1 MTTKHGTKGETPVPV
16 PVPSHDAETLPAYT
30 PVADSQAGNTTEL
43 PPGAV
48 DDLSAAFSSLDLPEV
63 ATGLHR
69 STCLAHLK
77 LLAAFEA
84 LKEDVGYADGLWEIF
99 DSRVMN
105 PQGDVV
111 EKDADPKQAL
121 AQLREKRWALFV
133 ARAVD
138 RYEAWWDTMV
148 GEPLTEDHMK
158 DPASPNYINFV
169 HTHSTM
175 RWAVLPPLGT

>member
-1 MTTKHGTKGETPVPV
+1 MAAKRDAKGESPER
-16 PVPSHDAETLPAYT
+16 SHATESLPAYT
-30 PVADSQAGNTTEL
+30 PVAGNQPGNIAEL
-43 PPGAV
+43 SPGAV
-48 DDLSAAFSSLDLPEV
+48 DGLDAAFSSLNLPDV

-84 LKEDVGYADGLWEIF
+84 LKEDIGYADGLWEIF
-99 DSRVMN
+99 DSRAAT
-105 PQGDVV
+105 PQGDAV

-121 AQLREKRWALFV
+121 ARLREKRWALYV

-158 DPASPNYINFV
+158 DPASPKYIRFV
-169 HTHSTM
+169 DSQDTM
-175 RWAVLPPLGT
+175 KWGVLPPLGA